1 MYITHPILM
10 PKEVKMNLQGTTIV
24 AVRKG
29 SKVAIAGDGQVTQG
43 QSVVLKGNARK
54 VRRIYN
60 NKIVIGF
67 AGATADAF
75 TLYELLEKKLNE
87 YNGDLVRASVE
98 LAKQWRMDKQLRNLE
113 AMLLATDG
121 EKMLMLDGVG
131 DVIEPENDVL
141 AIGSGGNYA
150 RSAATA
156 YLDSGVDFSAEEIA
170 RRAITIAGDI
180 CIFTNHN
187 IIVEVCEKGKEN
199 GKN

>member
-1 MYITHPILM
+1 MTRLILM
-10 PKEVKMNLQGTTIV
+10 LKEVRMNLQGTTIV

-29 SKVAIAGDGQVTQG
+29 GKVAIAGDGQVTQG

-60 NKIVIGF
+60 DKIIIGF

-98 LAKQWRMDKQLRNLE
+98 LAKMWRMDKALRNLE
-113 AMLLATDG
+113 AMLLASDG

-150 RSAATA
+150 RSAALA
-156 YLDSGVDFSAEEIA
+156 YLDSNADLSAEEIA
-170 RRAITIAGDI
+170 KRSVEIAGDI

-187 IIVEVCEKGKEN
+187 IIVEVLEKRN
-199 GKN
+199 

>member
-1 MYITHPILM
+1 MFITQPILT
-10 PKEVKMNLQGTTIV
+10 PKEVKKMNLQGTTIV

-29 SKVAIAGDGQVTQG
+29 NKVAIAGDGQVTQG

-60 NKIVIGF
+60 DKIVIGF

-150 RSAATA
+150 RSAAIA
-156 YLDSGVDFSAEEIA
+156 YLDSGVDLPCEEIA
-170 RRAITIAGDI
+170 RRSITIAGDI

-187 IIVEVCEKGKEN
+187 IIVEVCEKRN
-199 GKN
+199 

>member
-1 MYITHPILM
+1 MR
-10 PKEVKMNLQGTTIV
+10 KEEEMSLQGTTIV
-24 AVRKG
+24 AVKKDG
-29 SKVAIAGDGQVTQG
+29 VVAIAGDGQVTQG

-60 NKIVIGF
+60 DKIVIGF
-67 AGATADAF
+67 AGTTADAF
-75 TLYELLEKKLNE
+75 TLYELLEKKLGE

-121 EKMLMLDGVG
+121 DRMLLIDGVG
-131 DVIEPENDVL
+131 DVIEPENDCL

-150 RSAATA
+150 RSAALA
-156 YLDSGVDFSAEEIA
+156 YLDSKADLSARDIAYRSIEIA
-170 RRAITIAGDI
+170 SDI

-187 IIVEVCEKGKEN
+187 IIVEVCEKKEN
-199 GKN
+199 